1 MHTFPLSL
9 EEEGFTTDTNPK
21 DLPGWKT
28 NEVKASLVLSTG
40 PPVAWNSALLSPEI
54 VLDPGQSYTL
64 QWEQEIPTAAG
75 TPGDEVEVRLS
86 VNSGA
91 SWTVLYGHN
100 PAGPGAQNRLS
111 IDLSAITAGS
121 ESARLA
127 FDWTA
132 EASSGGAYW
141 TVDNLV
147 LGAGTPPIFT
157 LEEDLP
163 PTLSTTGVTK
173 NRAHSGGRGPWSCRL
188 LQPGGRSGLHHT
200 PTQVLGCA
208 ILRSRVDRNA
218 YSGQSGAYDLKIRII
233 DENGLS
239 SVLTWVFQV
248 Q

>member
-1 MHTFPLSL
+1 M
-9 EEEGFTTDTNPK
+9 
-21 DLPGWKT
+21 
-28 NEVKASLVLSTG
+28 
-40 PPVAWNSALLSPEI
+40 
-54 VLDPGQSYTL
+54 
-64 QWEQEIPTAAG
+64 
-75 TPGDEVEVRLS
+75 RLS

-173 NRAHSGGRGPWSCRL
+173 IALTAEDEDLGAVASFSLEGAPDFIT
-188 LQPGGRSGLHHT
+188 LQPKFSVAPFFEAELIAT
-200 PTQVLGCA
+200 PTLANQ
-208 ILRSRVDRNA
+208 
-218 YSGQSGAYDLKIRII
+218 GAYDLKIRII